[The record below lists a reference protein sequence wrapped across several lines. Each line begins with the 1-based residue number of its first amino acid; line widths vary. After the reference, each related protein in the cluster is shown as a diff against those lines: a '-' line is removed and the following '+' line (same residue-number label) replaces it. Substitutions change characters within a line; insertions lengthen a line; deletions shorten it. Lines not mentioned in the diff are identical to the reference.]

1 MSDTGETPGGG
12 PVAGGAADV
21 AAQGAAAAAEA
32 VPARQRGLLPP
43 IRRIGLGAPF
53 RWLTGAWGD
62 MRKAWIPCL
71 VYGGV
76 LASISF
82 LTGLA
87 LVLTDASFLALV
99 LTCGFV
105 FIAPMLGMG
114 LYEAGRLIEAGE
126 TPTLPKMAFVQRA
139 FSQDV
144 AYLGLFLLL
153 IYLLWGRIAQ
163 LVYGLSTWHLH
174 DSVSKF
180 VTFALTTGEG
190 HTMLM
195 TGSLIGGVIAFFTYM
210 IVVVAAPMLLDRQTN
225 VFAATVTSF
234 TAVAANPVPMALW
247 AVLIVL
253 LLLASAATAFA
264 LLVIVFPLLGL
275 ASWRAYRD
283 LVGQTP

>member
-1 MSDTGETPGGG
+1 MSETGETPGGG

-21 AAQGAAAAAEA
+21 AAQGAARAGEA
-32 VPARQRGLLPP
+32 VPARAAGLLPP
-43 IRRIGLGAPF
+43 VRTVGMGAPF
-53 RWLTGAWGD
+53 RWLAGGWSD
-62 MRKAWIPCL
+62 LRKAWIPCL
-71 VYGGV
+71 IYGGV
-76 LASISF
+76 LAGLSF
-82 LTGLA
+82 LTSLV

-114 LYEAGRLIEAGE
+114 LYEAGRLIEKGE
-126 TPTLPKMAFVQRA
+126 TPTLPRMAFVKRA

-163 LVYGLSTWHLH
+163 LVYGLSTWNLH

-180 VTFALTTGEG
+180 VTFALTTSEG

-210 IVVVAAPMLLDRQTN
+210 IVVVAAPMLMDRQTN

-234 TAVAANPVPMALW
+234 TAVAANPLPMALW

-283 LVGQTP
+283 LVG